1 MDYANQRVPSV
12 VEFSLEMQY
21 NNISVFLR
29 IGGSMAKKL
38 NGNLAGI
45 KKTLLDKIAG
55 IYEIKMLQDEFAS
68 FELISLLAECTGDI
82 SREISVYISRD
93 GSIVDVSVGDSS
105 KVSMPD
111 MRLVRNE
118 DRLCGVRC
126 IHTHPNGDGRLSGV
140 DLGTLR
146 SSKLDSMAAVGV
158 SDGKPTQMYCAY
170 LGEVNEESGNREA
183 LVYGPLRPYK
193 LPQRALIA
201 EIYNSDD
208 RFRSVTKDVVEAEI
222 ERAILVGIENTEGYD
237 TIEEL
242 SELAKTAGALV
253 VGKVSVRRRPID
265 NATYVG
271 SGKAEELSLLG
282 SEKEADLFIFDDEL
296 SAIQLKNL
304 EEILGTRVIDR
315 TTLILDIFAARA
327 TSREGK
333 LQVELAQ
340 MRYRLPRLLGQGQVL
355 SRLGGGIGTRGPGE
369 KKLEIDRR
377 RIRRRIYE
385 LETELSEIEKQRGL
399 RRTSRKANRV
409 PLVALVGY
417 TNAGKSTMLNRLT
430 ESDVLAED
438 MLFATLDPVVRQITL
453 SGGTEALISDTVGF
467 INKLPHDLVQAFH
480 STLEEVSNADLILH
494 IIDFS
499 SPYHERQMQVVD
511 DVLASLNASD
521 IPTIRVFNKIDKADQ
536 AAPSAGE
543 AQISVSAKTGE
554 NIDKLLA
561 MIEHSLNSS
570 RAEIELLV
578 PYSKYEAIALIR
590 ERGMLLSEEHT
601 ADGTLIRA
609 RLDQAD
615 IGQLKKILD
624 F

>member
-1 MDYANQRVPSV
+1 
-12 VEFSLEMQY
+12 
-21 NNISVFLR
+21 
-29 IGGSMAKKL
+29 MAKKL

-45 KKTLLDKIAG
+45 KKTLLDKITG
-55 IYEIKMLQDEFAS
+55 IYDIKMLQDEFAS

-82 SREISVYISRD
+82 GREISVYISRD
-93 GSIVDVSVGDSS
+93 GSIADVSVGDSS

-158 SDGKPTQMYCAY
+158 SEGKPTQMYCAY
-170 LGEVNEESGNREA
+170 LGEVNEESGNREV

-253 VGKVSVRRRPID
+253 VGKVTVRRRPID

-430 ESDVLAED
+430 ASDVLAED

-494 IIDFS
+494 IIDYS

-511 DVLASLNASD
+511 EVLASLNASD
-521 IPTIRVFNKIDKADQ
+521 IPTIRVFNKIDKSEQ
-536 AAPSAGE
+536 PAPSASDS
-543 AQISVSAKTGE
+543 QISVSAKTGE
-554 NIDKLLA
+554 NVDTLLD
-561 MIEHSLNSS
+561 MIEHALNSS
-570 RAEIELLV
+570 RTEIELLV
-578 PYSKYEAIALIR
+578 PYAKYEAIAMIR

-601 ADGTLIRA
+601 AEGTLIRA